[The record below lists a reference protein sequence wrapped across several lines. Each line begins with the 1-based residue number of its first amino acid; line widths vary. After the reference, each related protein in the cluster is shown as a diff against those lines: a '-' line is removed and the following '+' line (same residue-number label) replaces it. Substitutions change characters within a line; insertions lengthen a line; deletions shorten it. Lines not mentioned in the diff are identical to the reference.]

1 MAVGDFSDLHLTE
14 REKDTYASPDRD
26 DSYYILKDLLAGDE
40 SLSKFVEGLD
50 VGSLVK
56 TLKKIAGDEGTS
68 QKMRTQLLTESWRIN
83 YRIKPPTI
91 EEFLTP
97 EWIGDMANSL
107 FPHARRILTEFWQ
120 PDSPYRHL
128 ILASAIGLGK
138 AQPYSSKVAVDRD
151 DKGSF
156 IYKTVGELQEGDWIL
171 NPVGSHKVSILGF
184 SEQGVSSIYK
194 ITLSDGR
201 SFRTNENHFTTVMFR
216 KEEKFDTLTTRWMKE
231 HLEEYN
237 FCIPSEDDFRTASIT
252 ELENTLICHEN
263 EPDEYEN
270 ITPIEREK
278 GRVYIDSI
286 EYDGEEQNRCLHL
299 DAPIGLYYTDD
310 GVVTH
315 NSTMSTLSSL
325 YVVVSLWAMRNPNK
339 FFKLAPSTALVT
351 ALISF
356 TQDKAAQVLLQP
368 FLQVLKTAPKFHRVR
383 LEEKLDMTQQADP
396 DHVCWTTSSKMG
408 VLQFYNNLHYI
419 LTADPAGLLGLN
431 LVQSIMSEIS
441 FFMEKGFSSEYIW
454 RIYQDSKARISARF
468 GNRYYAGTILD
479 SSPNDIDLSPID
491 KFIFSGEA
499 EMNPENYIFTGTQ
512 WEYRP
517 ELRPIWQRTGE
528 TFPVFRGS
536 ATMPAK
542 VLTPDEVSSYP
553 SDEIYNV
560 PIDLKSVFEENTL
573 KNVKDYCGWPAG
585 SKGILIRDESII
597 EHMFVPSLKN
607 IYTFIRAP
615 EMMNPDHL
623 IWNTVFKEFFTTF
636 DKGYEFWRNPR
647 EKRYLH
653 IDQSESGDVAGI
665 AMVHPETDAKTGEM
679 LIIVDFTIPIN
690 PDKNRINLDAIRFF
704 VKDLIEIGHVPIAK
718 VTFDQ
723 YQSSSTLQ
731 YLKRREIP
739 AEKLSVDAT
748 MTPYRLLIS
757 YMSSGKIKCGRN
769 ILLKNNIKSLQ
780 EVESVHG
787 HKKIDHSK
795 GKVTYED
802 SGSWNKSM
810 MGKFAKDT
818 SDALCGA
825 TFNCIQN
832 FVGVPR
838 YIWEDNLMKGDA
850 GDTKKILAKRALK
863 KIQDRFGMDT
873 SSYL

>member
-1 MAVGDFSDLHLTE
+1 MIGDFSSITLTE
-14 REKDTYASPDRD
+14 KEKDVYSVPEKDDLYNILTDFLSGD
-26 DSYYILKDLLAGDE
+26 DSLSSFIEDLDFE
-40 SLSKFVEGLD
+40 SLLG
-50 VGSLVK
+50 
-56 TLKKIAGDEGTS
+56 TLKKITGDQGIS
-68 QKMRTQLLTESWRIN
+68 DKKRAQLLTESWRVN
-83 YRIKPPTI
+83 YRCKPPTI

-97 EWIGDMANSL
+97 YWIGDMANSL
-107 FPHARRILTEFWQ
+107 FPHARKILTEFWQ

-138 AQPYSSKVAVDRD
+138 AQPYSSKVAVDK
-151 DKGSF
+151 DKENF
-156 IYKTVGELQEGDWIL
+156 IYRTVGELQEGDWIL
-171 NPVGSHKVSILGF
+171 NPVGSHKVSVLGF
-184 SEQGVSSIYK
+184 SEQGVSPIYR

-231 HLEEYN
+231 HLEEYS
-237 FCIPSEDDFRTASIT
+237 FCIPDENDFRTAKIT

-263 EPDEYEN
+263 EPDEYKH

-286 EYDGEEQNRCLHL
+286 EYDGKERNRCLHL

-310 GVVTH
+310 GIITH

-325 YVVVSLWAMRNPNK
+325 YVVVCLWSMRNPNK

-383 LEEKLDMTQQADP
+383 LEEKLDRTQKEDP

-419 LTADPAGLLGLN
+419 LTADPSGLLGLN
-431 LVQSIMSEIS
+431 LIQSIMSEIS

-468 GNRYYAGTILD
+468 GKRYYAGTILD

-499 EMNPENYIFTGTQ
+499 ELDRSNYIFTGTQ

-542 VLTPDEVSSYP
+542 VLEDEEVSKFPEEEVYH
-553 SDEIYNV
+553 V
-560 PIDLKSVFEENTL
+560 PIDLKVLFEENTL

-597 EHMFVPSLKN
+597 EKMFIPSLRN
-607 IYTFIRAP
+607 VYTFIRAP

-623 IWNTVFKEFFTTF
+623 IWNTIVKEFFVTF
-636 DKGYEFWRNPR
+636 DKGYEFWRNPK
-647 EKRYLH
+647 EKRYIH

-665 AMVHPETDAKTGEM
+665 SMVHPETDAKTGEM
-679 LIIVDFTIPIN
+679 LIVVDFTIPIS

-704 VKDLIEIGHVPIAK
+704 IKDLIEIGHLSIAK

-723 YQSSSTLQ
+723 YQSSSALQ
-731 YLKRREIP
+731 YLKRRNIP
-739 AEKLSVDAT
+739 AERLSVDASL
-748 MTPYRLLIS
+748 TPYRLLIS
-757 YMSSGKIKCGRN
+757 YMSSGKIKCGKN
-769 ILLKNNIKSLQ
+769 VILKNNIKSLQ
-780 EVESVHG
+780 ETETVHG
-787 HKKIDHSK
+787 RKKIDHSR
-795 GKVTYED
+795 GKITYED
-802 SGSWNKSM
+802 SGDWNKSM

-818 SDALCGA
+818 SDSLCGA
-825 TFNCIQN
+825 VFNCIQN
-832 FVGVPR
+832 FTGVPH
-838 YIWEDNLMKGDA
+838 YIWEENLMKEDA
-850 GDTKKILAKRALK
+850 QNTKRIIAKRALIN
-863 KIQDRFGMDT
+863 IQNKYGMNT
-873 SSYL
+873 SNVRR